1 MTSGQKTAFSLLI
14 TVSLF
19 AALVVASFLGLFS
32 FIDKKIYE
40 PTKTTQLKNEL
51 NQISTAGDEYI
62 LNFLSEFG
70 FEKGY
75 MSFSEI
81 SLYLNRNRSDGTA
94 KTLSD
99 VNGNLFFNNPGLKGI
114 RIVDVNGK
122 SIHFSTFEKDLL
134 KKDSS
139 KNLVAYKN
147 YDELIT
153 SNGNKELPY
162 EVVKANDFKNKNENE
177 YSLIFDSENNRLVF
191 SYPLYYEDY
200 PLIKATVLFY
210 VDGSDFVRDISKKKL
225 ISINEN
231 VLLLSAKEGKAGGF
245 ALGIPNVN
253 QNVFVSEILKRWN
266 ETTDFTKIFNAVTET
281 NEKSYIMISSE
292 GNFVKVVGL
301 YEDDIFEISNLVKI
315 TLLVCSFITIFLLV
329 FILFNCKQDELL
341 NIKKY
346 VKRFQMEML
355 SEYFESE
362 ELRKAKTPLEHF
374 SDNKDVVFGKIK
386 KGLGSQAVKYQT
398 ELDSLLDKS
407 WQEIISVLSNV
418 KTSSEK
424 HITSTKAVVDGN
436 EIKKILEEF
445 FAKGTIN
452 VQAVNHVEVKKSQV
466 PIPEAEEV
474 EELEEIP
481 EAEEVEELEEIPEAE
496 EVEEFDEIPEAEE
509 VEELEEIPEAEEVE
523 ELEEIPE
530 AEAVE
535 ELEEIPEAEAVEE
548 LEEIPEAEAVEEL
561 EEEIDIDSFGVDES
575 VMQEVKIDFVEP
587 LEVCIEDEVN
597 EEYGDTS
604 IVENFIVELPSLF
617 SLRNAEEL
625 PTITEQENQN
635 DFFIPSV
642 ESILCDETELEDTSA
657 IKEHENQN
665 DDFSIPSVDS
675 IVCEEIEAETK
686 IQQNED
692 INMPSEITSSE
703 EISSLKN
710 INQSFS
716 LTSFASCDNVSE
728 IYPDA
733 IVEGEDGVFS
743 ISNRLGPSNFAI
755 DEAFK
760 QLVDSVIK

>member
-1 MTSGQKTAFSLLI
+1 
-14 TVSLF
+14 
-19 AALVVASFLGLFS
+19 
-32 FIDKKIYE
+32 
-40 PTKTTQLKNEL
+40 
-51 NQISTAGDEYI
+51 
-62 LNFLSEFG
+62 
-70 FEKGY
+70 
-75 MSFSEI
+75 
-81 SLYLNRNRSDGTA
+81 
-94 KTLSD
+94 
-99 VNGNLFFNNPGLKGI
+99 
-114 RIVDVNGK
+114 
-122 SIHFSTFEKDLL
+122 
-134 KKDSS
+134 
-139 KNLVAYKN
+139 
-147 YDELIT
+147 
-153 SNGNKELPY
+153 
-162 EVVKANDFKNKNENE
+162 
-177 YSLIFDSENNRLVF
+177 
-191 SYPLYYEDY
+191 
-200 PLIKATVLFY
+200 
-210 VDGSDFVRDISKKKL
+210 
-225 ISINEN
+225 
-231 VLLLSAKEGKAGGF
+231 
-245 ALGIPNVN
+245 
-253 QNVFVSEILKRWN
+253 
-266 ETTDFTKIFNAVTET
+266 
-281 NEKSYIMISSE
+281 MISSE

-301 YEDDIFEISNLVKI
+301 YEDDIFEISNLAKI

-329 FILFNCKQDELL
+329 FILFNWKQDELL

-362 ELRKAKTPLEHF
+362 ELRNAKTPLEHF

-386 KGLGSQAVKYQT
+386 KGLGSQAVKYQR

-407 WQEIISVLSNV
+407 WQEIIAVLSNV

-466 PIPEAEEV
+466 PISEV
-474 EELEEIP
+474 
-481 EAEEVEELEEIPEAE
+481 
-496 EVEEFDEIPEAEE
+496 
-509 VEELEEIPEAEEVE
+509 EEVE

-535 ELEEIPEAEAVEE
+535 ELEEIPEVEEVEELEEIPETEEVEE
-548 LEEIPEAEAVEEL
+548 LEEIPEAEAVEDI
-561 EEEIDIDSFGVDES
+561 EEEIDIDSFGVDET
-575 VMQEVKIDFVEP
+575 VLKEVKIDFVEP

-617 SLRNAEEL
+617 SLRSAEEI
-625 PTITEQENQN
+625 PTI
-635 DFFIPSV
+635 I
-642 ESILCDETELEDTSA
+642 
-657 IKEHENQN
+657 EHENQN

>member
-81 SLYLNRNRSDGTA
+81 SLYLNRSRSDGTA

-99 VNGNLFFNNPGLKGI
+99 INGNLFFNNPGLKGI
-114 RIVDVNGK
+114 RIIDVNGK

-147 YDELIT
+147 YDELVT
-153 SNGNKELPY
+153 SSGTKELPY

-210 VDGSDFVRDISKKKL
+210 VDGSDFVREISKKKL

-231 VLLLSAKEGKAGGF
+231 VLLLSAKDGKAGGF

-253 QNVFVSEILKRWN
+253 QSVFVAEILNRWN
-266 ETTDFTKIFNAVTET
+266 ETVDFTKILNAVTES
-281 NEKSYIMISSE
+281 NEKSYIMISSD

-301 YEDDIFEISNLVKI
+301 YEDNIFEISNLVKI

-329 FILFNCKQDELL
+329 FILFNWKQDELL

-355 SEYFESE
+355 SEYFENE
-362 ELRKAKTPLEHF
+362 ELRNAKTPLEHF

-386 KGLGSQAVKYQT
+386 KGLGSQAVKYQS

-407 WQEIISVLSNV
+407 WQEIIAILSNV

-424 HITSTKAVVDGN
+424 KVTSTKAVVDGN

-466 PIPEAEEV
+466 PIPEAEAV
-474 EELEEIP
+474 EELE
-481 EAEEVEELEEIPEAE
+481 
-496 EVEEFDEIPEAEE
+496 EIPEAEE

-548 LEEIPEAEAVEEL
+548 LEEIPEAEAVEDV
-561 EEEIDIDSFGVDES
+561 EEIIDIDSFDVDET
-575 VMQEVKIDFVEP
+575 VLQDVIIDFEEP
-587 LEVCIEDEVN
+587 LEVCIDDEHN
-597 EEYGDTS
+597 EEDRDTS

-617 SLRNAEEL
+617 SLRNLEEI
-625 PTITEQENQN
+625 PTI
-635 DFFIPSV
+635 I
-642 ESILCDETELEDTSA
+642 
-657 IKEHENQN
+657 EHENQN
-665 DDFSIPSVDS
+665 DDFLIPSVDS
-675 IVCEEIEAETK
+675 ILCEEMEVEAKT
-686 IQQNED
+686 QPNED
-692 INMPSEITSSE
+692 INMLSEITSSE

-716 LTSFASCDNVSE
+716 LTSFASCDNVAE

-733 IVEGEDGVFS
+733 IVEGDDGVFS
-743 ISNRLGPSNFAI
+743 ISNRLGPSSFEI

>member
-1 MTSGQKTAFSLLI
+1 MTSGQKMAFSLLI

-81 SLYLNRNRSDGTA
+81 SLYLNRSRSDGTA

-99 VNGNLFFNNPGLKGI
+99 INGNLFFNNPGLKGI
-114 RIVDVNGK
+114 RIIDVNGK

-147 YDELIT
+147 YDELVT
-153 SNGNKELPY
+153 SSGTKELPY

-210 VDGSDFVRDISKKKL
+210 VDGSDFVREISKKKL

-231 VLLLSAKEGKAGGF
+231 VLLLSAKDGKAGGF

-253 QNVFVSEILKRWN
+253 QSVFVAEILNRWN
-266 ETTDFTKIFNAVTET
+266 ETVDFTKILNAVTES
-281 NEKSYIMISSE
+281 NEKSYIMISSD

-301 YEDDIFEISNLVKI
+301 YEDNIFEISNLVKI

-329 FILFNCKQDELL
+329 FILFNWKQDELL

-355 SEYFESE
+355 SEYFENE
-362 ELRKAKTPLEHF
+362 ELRNAKTPLEHF

-407 WQEIISVLSNV
+407 WQEIIAILSNV

-424 HITSTKAVVDGN
+424 KVTSTKAVVDGN

-452 VQAVNHVEVKKSQV
+452 VQAVNPVEVKKSQV
-466 PIPEAEEV
+466 PIPEAEAV
-474 EELEEIP
+474 EELE
-481 EAEEVEELEEIPEAE
+481 
-496 EVEEFDEIPEAEE
+496 EIPEAEE

-535 ELEEIPEAEAVEE
+535 ELEEIPETEEVEE

-561 EEEIDIDSFGVDES
+561 EEISEAEAVEELEEIPEAEAVENVEEIIDIDSFDVDET
-575 VMQEVKIDFVEP
+575 VLQDVIIDFEEP
-587 LEVCIEDEVN
+587 LEVCIDDENN
-597 EEYGDTS
+597 EEDRDTS

-617 SLRNAEEL
+617 SLRNLEEI
-625 PTITEQENQN
+625 PTI
-635 DFFIPSV
+635 I
-642 ESILCDETELEDTSA
+642 
-657 IKEHENQN
+657 EHENQN
-665 DDFSIPSVDS
+665 DDFLIPSVDS
-675 IVCEEIEAETK
+675 ILCEEMEVEAKT
-686 IQQNED
+686 QPNED
-692 INMPSEITSSE
+692 INMLSEITSSE

-716 LTSFASCDNVSE
+716 LTSFASCDNVAE

-733 IVEGEDGVFS
+733 IVEGDDGVFS
-743 ISNRLGPSNFAI
+743 ISNRLGPSSFEI

>member
-99 VNGNLFFNNPGLKGI
+99 INGNLFFNNPGLKGI
-114 RIVDVNGK
+114 RIVDINGK

-162 EVVKANDFKNKNENE
+162 EVVKANDFKNKDENE

-200 PLIKATVLFY
+200 PLIKASVLFY

-362 ELRKAKTPLEHF
+362 ELRNAKTPLEHF

-386 KGLGSQAVKYQT
+386 KGLGSQAVKYQR

-407 WQEIISVLSNV
+407 WQEIIAVLSNV

-466 PIPEAEEV
+466 PIPEAEAV

-481 EAEEVEELEEIPEAE
+481 EAEAVEELEEIPEAE
-496 EVEEFDEIPEAEE
+496 AVEELEEIPEVEAVEE
-509 VEELEEIPEAEEVE
+509 LEEIPEVEAVEELEEIPEAEAVEELE

-548 LEEIPEAEAVEEL
+548 LEEIPEAEEVEEL
-561 EEEIDIDSFGVDES
+561 EEIPEAEVEEDIEEEIDIDSFGVDES

-625 PTITEQENQN
+625 PTI
-635 DFFIPSV
+635 I
-642 ESILCDETELEDTSA
+642 
-657 IKEHENQN
+657 EHENQN

>member
-1 MTSGQKTAFSLLI
+1 M
-14 TVSLF
+14 
-19 AALVVASFLGLFS
+19 
-32 FIDKKIYE
+32 
-40 PTKTTQLKNEL
+40 
-51 NQISTAGDEYI
+51 
-62 LNFLSEFG
+62 
-70 FEKGY
+70 
-75 MSFSEI
+75 
-81 SLYLNRNRSDGTA
+81 
-94 KTLSD
+94 
-99 VNGNLFFNNPGLKGI
+99 
-114 RIVDVNGK
+114 
-122 SIHFSTFEKDLL
+122 
-134 KKDSS
+134 
-139 KNLVAYKN
+139 
-147 YDELIT
+147 
-153 SNGNKELPY
+153 
-162 EVVKANDFKNKNENE
+162 
-177 YSLIFDSENNRLVF
+177 
-191 SYPLYYEDY
+191 
-200 PLIKATVLFY
+200 IKASVLFY

-407 WQEIISVLSNV
+407 WQEIIAVLSNV

-481 EAEEVEELEEIPEAE
+481 EAEEVEELEEIPE
-496 EVEEFDEIPEAEE
+496 VET
-509 VEELEEIPEAEEVE
+509 VEDI
-523 ELEEIPE
+523 
-530 AEAVE
+530 
-535 ELEEIPEAEAVEE
+535 
-548 LEEIPEAEAVEEL
+548 

-575 VMQEVKIDFVEP
+575 VMQEIKIDFTEP
-587 LEVCIEDEVN
+587 LEVCIEDEIK
-597 EEYGDTS
+597 EEDGDTS

-625 PTITEQENQN
+625 PTI
-635 DFFIPSV
+635 I
-642 ESILCDETELEDTSA
+642 
-657 IKEHENQN
+657 EHENQN

>member
-1 MTSGQKTAFSLLI
+1 M
-14 TVSLF
+14 
-19 AALVVASFLGLFS
+19 
-32 FIDKKIYE
+32 
-40 PTKTTQLKNEL
+40 
-51 NQISTAGDEYI
+51 
-62 LNFLSEFG
+62 
-70 FEKGY
+70 
-75 MSFSEI
+75 
-81 SLYLNRNRSDGTA
+81 
-94 KTLSD
+94 
-99 VNGNLFFNNPGLKGI
+99 
-114 RIVDVNGK
+114 
-122 SIHFSTFEKDLL
+122 
-134 KKDSS
+134 
-139 KNLVAYKN
+139 
-147 YDELIT
+147 
-153 SNGNKELPY
+153 
-162 EVVKANDFKNKNENE
+162 
-177 YSLIFDSENNRLVF
+177 
-191 SYPLYYEDY
+191 
-200 PLIKATVLFY
+200 IKASVLFY

-329 FILFNCKQDELL
+329 FILFNWKQDELL

-386 KGLGSQAVKYQT
+386 KGLGSQAVKYQK

-407 WQEIISVLSNV
+407 WQEIVAVLSNV

-481 EAEEVEELEEIPEAE
+481 EV
-496 EVEEFDEIPEAEE
+496 
-509 VEELEEIPEAEEVE
+509 EEVE

-548 LEEIPEAEAVEEL
+548 LEEIPEVEAVEELEEIPEAEAVEEL
-561 EEEIDIDSFGVDES
+561 EEIPEVEAVEELEEIPEAEAVEELEEISEAEAVEELEEIPEVEVVEDIEEEIDIDSFGVDES
-575 VMQEVKIDFVEP
+575 VMQEVKIDFTEP
-587 LEVCIEDEVN
+587 LEVCIEDEIK
-597 EEYGDTS
+597 EEDGDTS

-625 PTITEQENQN
+625 PTI
-635 DFFIPSV
+635 I
-642 ESILCDETELEDTSA
+642 
-657 IKEHENQN
+657 EHENQN

-743 ISNRLGPSNFAI
+743 ISNRLGPSNFTI

>member
-1 MTSGQKTAFSLLI
+1 MTSGQKMAFSLLI

-81 SLYLNRNRSDGTA
+81 SLYLNRSRSDGTA

-99 VNGNLFFNNPGLKGI
+99 INGNLFFNNPGLKGI
-114 RIVDVNGK
+114 RIIDVNGK

-147 YDELIT
+147 YDELVT
-153 SNGNKELPY
+153 SSGTKELPY

-210 VDGSDFVRDISKKKL
+210 VDGSDFVREISKKKL

-231 VLLLSAKEGKAGGF
+231 VLLLSAKDGKAGGF

-253 QNVFVSEILKRWN
+253 QSVFVAEILNRWN
-266 ETTDFTKIFNAVTET
+266 ETVDFTKILNAVTES
-281 NEKSYIMISSE
+281 NEKSYIMISSD

-301 YEDDIFEISNLVKI
+301 YEDNIFEISNLVKI

-329 FILFNCKQDELL
+329 FILFNWKQEELL

-355 SEYFESE
+355 SEYFENE
-362 ELRKAKTPLEHF
+362 ELRNAKTPLEHF

-386 KGLGSQAVKYQT
+386 KGLGSQAVKYQS

-407 WQEIISVLSNV
+407 WQEIIAILSNV

-424 HITSTKAVVDGN
+424 KVTSTKAVVDGN

-466 PIPEAEEV
+466 PIPEAEAV
-474 EELEEIP
+474 EELE
-481 EAEEVEELEEIPEAE
+481 
-496 EVEEFDEIPEAEE
+496 EIPEAEE

-548 LEEIPEAEAVEEL
+548 LEEIPEAEAVEDV
-561 EEEIDIDSFGVDES
+561 EEIIDIDSFDVDET
-575 VMQEVKIDFVEP
+575 VLQDVIIDFEEP
-587 LEVCIEDEVN
+587 LEVCIDDEHN
-597 EEYGDTS
+597 EEDRDTS

-617 SLRNAEEL
+617 SLRNLEEI
-625 PTITEQENQN
+625 PTI
-635 DFFIPSV
+635 I
-642 ESILCDETELEDTSA
+642 
-657 IKEHENQN
+657 EHENQN
-665 DDFSIPSVDS
+665 DDFLIPSVDS
-675 IVCEEIEAETK
+675 ILCEEMEVEAKT
-686 IQQNED
+686 QPNED
-692 INMPSEITSSE
+692 INMLSEITSSE

-716 LTSFASCDNVSE
+716 LTSFASCDNVAE

-733 IVEGEDGVFS
+733 IVEGDDGVFS
-743 ISNRLGPSNFAI
+743 ISNRLGPSSFEI

>member
-1 MTSGQKTAFSLLI
+1 MF
-14 TVSLF
+14 
-19 AALVVASFLGLFS
+19 
-32 FIDKKIYE
+32 
-40 PTKTTQLKNEL
+40 
-51 NQISTAGDEYI
+51 
-62 LNFLSEFG
+62 
-70 FEKGY
+70 
-75 MSFSEI
+75 
-81 SLYLNRNRSDGTA
+81 
-94 KTLSD
+94 
-99 VNGNLFFNNPGLKGI
+99 
-114 RIVDVNGK
+114 
-122 SIHFSTFEKDLL
+122 
-134 KKDSS
+134 
-139 KNLVAYKN
+139 
-147 YDELIT
+147 
-153 SNGNKELPY
+153 
-162 EVVKANDFKNKNENE
+162 
-177 YSLIFDSENNRLVF
+177 
-191 SYPLYYEDY
+191 
-200 PLIKATVLFY
+200 
-210 VDGSDFVRDISKKKL
+210 
-225 ISINEN
+225 
-231 VLLLSAKEGKAGGF
+231 
-245 ALGIPNVN
+245 
-253 QNVFVSEILKRWN
+253 
-266 ETTDFTKIFNAVTET
+266 
-281 NEKSYIMISSE
+281 
-292 GNFVKVVGL
+292 
-301 YEDDIFEISNLVKI
+301 
-315 TLLVCSFITIFLLV
+315 
-329 FILFNCKQDELL
+329 
-341 NIKKY
+341 
-346 VKRFQMEML
+346 
-355 SEYFESE
+355 
-362 ELRKAKTPLEHF
+362 
-374 SDNKDVVFGKIK
+374 DVVFGKIK
-386 KGLGSQAVKYQT
+386 KGLGSQAVKYQR

-407 WQEIISVLSNV
+407 WQEIIAVLSNV

-452 VQAVNHVEVKKSQV
+452 VQSVNHVEVKKSQV

-496 EVEEFDEIPEAEE
+496 EVEELEEIPEAEEVEELEDIPEAEE

-535 ELEEIPEAEAVEE
+535 DI
-548 LEEIPEAEAVEEL
+548 

-575 VMQEVKIDFVEP
+575 VMKEVKIDFVEP

-617 SLRNAEEL
+617 SLRNAEEI
-625 PTITEQENQN
+625 PTI
-635 DFFIPSV
+635 I
-642 ESILCDETELEDTSA
+642 
-657 IKEHENQN
+657 EHKNQN

>member
-1 MTSGQKTAFSLLI
+1 MTSGQKMAFSLLI

-81 SLYLNRNRSDGTA
+81 SLYLNRSRSDGTA

-99 VNGNLFFNNPGLKGI
+99 INGNLFFNNPGLKGI
-114 RIVDVNGK
+114 RIIDVNGK

-147 YDELIT
+147 YDELVT
-153 SNGNKELPY
+153 SSGTKELPY

-200 PLIKATVLFY
+200 PLIKASVLFY
-210 VDGSDFVRDISKKKL
+210 VDGSDFVREISKKKL

-231 VLLLSAKEGKAGGF
+231 VLLLSAKDGKAGGF

-253 QNVFVSEILKRWN
+253 QSVFVAEILNRWN
-266 ETTDFTKIFNAVTET
+266 ETVDFTKILNAVTES
-281 NEKSYIMISSE
+281 NEKSYIMISSD

-301 YEDDIFEISNLVKI
+301 YEDNIFEISNLVKI

-329 FILFNCKQDELL
+329 FILFNWKQDELL

-355 SEYFESE
+355 SEYFENE
-362 ELRKAKTPLEHF
+362 ELRNAKTPLEHF

-386 KGLGSQAVKYQT
+386 KGLGSQAVKYQS

-407 WQEIISVLSNV
+407 WQEIIAILSNV

-424 HITSTKAVVDGN
+424 KVTSTKAVVDGN

-452 VQAVNHVEVKKSQV
+452 VQAVNPVEVKKSQV
-466 PIPEAEEV
+466 PIPEAEAV

-481 EAEEVEELEEIPEAE
+481 EAEAVEELEEISEAE
-496 EVEEFDEIPEAEE
+496 A
-509 VEELEEIPEAEEVE
+509 VE

-561 EEEIDIDSFGVDES
+561 EEIPEAEEVEDVEEIIDIDSFDVDET
-575 VMQEVKIDFVEP
+575 VLQDVIIDFEEP
-587 LEVCIEDEVN
+587 LEVCIDDEHN
-597 EEYGDTS
+597 EEDRDTS

-617 SLRNAEEL
+617 SLRNLEEI
-625 PTITEQENQN
+625 PTI
-635 DFFIPSV
+635 I
-642 ESILCDETELEDTSA
+642 
-657 IKEHENQN
+657 EHENQN
-665 DDFSIPSVDS
+665 DDFLIPSVDS
-675 IVCEEIEAETK
+675 ILCEEMEVEAKT
-686 IQQNED
+686 QPNED
-692 INMPSEITSSE
+692 INMLSEITSSE

-716 LTSFASCDNVSE
+716 LTSFASCDNVAE

-733 IVEGEDGVFS
+733 IVEGDDGVFS
-743 ISNRLGPSNFAI
+743 ISNRLGPSSFEI

>member
-1 MTSGQKTAFSLLI
+1 MTSGQKMAFSLLI

-81 SLYLNRNRSDGTA
+81 SLYLNRSRSDGTA

-99 VNGNLFFNNPGLKGI
+99 INGNLFFNNPGLKGI
-114 RIVDVNGK
+114 RIIDVNGK

-147 YDELIT
+147 YDELVT
-153 SNGNKELPY
+153 SSGTKELPY

-200 PLIKATVLFY
+200 PLIKASVLFY

-253 QNVFVSEILKRWN
+253 QSVFVAEILNRWN
-266 ETTDFTKIFNAVTET
+266 ETVDFTKILNAVTES
-281 NEKSYIMISSE
+281 NEKSYIMISSD

-301 YEDDIFEISNLVKI
+301 YEDNIFEISNLVKI

-329 FILFNCKQDELL
+329 FILFNWKQDELL

-355 SEYFESE
+355 SEYFENE
-362 ELRKAKTPLEHF
+362 ELRNAKTPLEHF

-407 WQEIISVLSNV
+407 WQEIIAILSNV

-424 HITSTKAVVDGN
+424 KVTSTKAVVDGN

-452 VQAVNHVEVKKSQV
+452 VQTVNHVEVKKSQV
-466 PIPEAEEV
+466 PISEAEAVEELEENPEAEAV
-474 EELEEIP
+474 EELEEIS
-481 EAEEVEELEEIPEAE
+481 EAEA
-496 EVEEFDEIPEAEE
+496 
-509 VEELEEIPEAEEVE
+509 VE

-548 LEEIPEAEAVEEL
+548 LEEIPEVEAVEEL
-561 EEEIDIDSFGVDES
+561 EEIDIDSFGVDES

-617 SLRNAEEL
+617 SLRNAEEH
-625 PTITEQENQN
+625 PTI
-635 DFFIPSV
+635 I
-642 ESILCDETELEDTSA
+642 
-657 IKEHENQN
+657 EHENQN

-743 ISNRLGPSNFAI
+743 ISNRLGPSNFTI

>member
-1 MTSGQKTAFSLLI
+1 
-14 TVSLF
+14 
-19 AALVVASFLGLFS
+19 
-32 FIDKKIYE
+32 
-40 PTKTTQLKNEL
+40 
-51 NQISTAGDEYI
+51 
-62 LNFLSEFG
+62 
-70 FEKGY
+70 
-75 MSFSEI
+75 
-81 SLYLNRNRSDGTA
+81 
-94 KTLSD
+94 
-99 VNGNLFFNNPGLKGI
+99 
-114 RIVDVNGK
+114 
-122 SIHFSTFEKDLL
+122 
-134 KKDSS
+134 
-139 KNLVAYKN
+139 
-147 YDELIT
+147 
-153 SNGNKELPY
+153 
-162 EVVKANDFKNKNENE
+162 
-177 YSLIFDSENNRLVF
+177 
-191 SYPLYYEDY
+191 
-200 PLIKATVLFY
+200 
-210 VDGSDFVRDISKKKL
+210 
-225 ISINEN
+225 
-231 VLLLSAKEGKAGGF
+231 
-245 ALGIPNVN
+245 
-253 QNVFVSEILKRWN
+253 
-266 ETTDFTKIFNAVTET
+266 
-281 NEKSYIMISSE
+281 MISSE

-386 KGLGSQAVKYQT
+386 KGLGSQAVKYQR

-418 KTSSEK
+418 KSSSEK

-466 PIPEAEEV
+466 PIPEAEE
-474 EELEEIP
+474 I
-481 EAEEVEELEEIPEAE
+481 
-496 EVEEFDEIPEAEE
+496 
-509 VEELEEIPEAEEVE
+509 E

-548 LEEIPEAEAVEEL
+548 LEEIPEVEAVEELEEIPEAEAVEELEEIPEVEAVEEL

-625 PTITEQENQN
+625 PTI
-635 DFFIPSV
+635 I
-642 ESILCDETELEDTSA
+642 
-657 IKEHENQN
+657 EHENQN

-743 ISNRLGPSNFAI
+743 ISNRLGPSNFTI

>member
-200 PLIKATVLFY
+200 PLIKASVLFY

-407 WQEIISVLSNV
+407 WQEIIAVLSNV

-481 EAEEVEELEEIPEAE
+481 EAEVVEELEEIPEAEAVEELEEIPEAE
-496 EVEEFDEIPEAEE
+496 EI
-509 VEELEEIPEAEEVE
+509 E

-548 LEEIPEAEAVEEL
+548 LEEIPEVEVVEEL
-561 EEEIDIDSFGVDES
+561 EEIPEVEVVEDIEEEIDIDSFGVDES
-575 VMQEVKIDFVEP
+575 VMQEVKIDFTEP
-587 LEVCIEDEVN
+587 LEVCIEDELKA
-597 EEYGDTS
+597 EDGDTS

-625 PTITEQENQN
+625 PTI
-635 DFFIPSV
+635 I
-642 ESILCDETELEDTSA
+642 
-657 IKEHENQN
+657 EHENQN

-743 ISNRLGPSNFAI
+743 ISNRLGPSNFTI

>member
-99 VNGNLFFNNPGLKGI
+99 INGNLFFNNPGLKGI

-266 ETTDFTKIFNAVTET
+266 ETTDFTKIFNAVTES

-301 YEDDIFEISNLVKI
+301 YEDDIFEISNLAKI

-329 FILFNCKQDELL
+329 FILFNWKQDELL

-362 ELRKAKTPLEHF
+362 ELRNAKTPLEHF

-386 KGLGSQAVKYQT
+386 KGLGSQAVKYQR

-407 WQEIISVLSNV
+407 WQEIIAVLSNV

-466 PIPEAEEV
+466 PIPEAEAV

-481 EAEEVEELEEIPEAE
+481 EAEEI
-496 EVEEFDEIPEAEE
+496 
-509 VEELEEIPEAEEVE
+509 
-523 ELEEIPE
+523 
-530 AEAVE
+530 
-535 ELEEIPEAEAVEE
+535 
-548 LEEIPEAEAVEEL
+548 
-561 EEEIDIDSFGVDES
+561 EEEIDIDSFGVDET
-575 VMQEVKIDFVEP
+575 VLKEVKIDFVEP

-597 EEYGDTS
+597 EEDGDTS

-617 SLRNAEEL
+617 SLRNAEEI
-625 PTITEQENQN
+625 PTI
-635 DFFIPSV
+635 I
-642 ESILCDETELEDTSA
+642 
-657 IKEHENQN
+657 EHKNQN

>member
-1 MTSGQKTAFSLLI
+1 MTSGQKMAFSLLI

-81 SLYLNRNRSDGTA
+81 SLYLNRSRSDGTA

-99 VNGNLFFNNPGLKGI
+99 INGNLFFNNPGLKGI
-114 RIVDVNGK
+114 RIIDVNGK

-147 YDELIT
+147 YDELVT
-153 SNGNKELPY
+153 SSGTKELPY

-210 VDGSDFVRDISKKKL
+210 VDGSDFVREISKKKL

-231 VLLLSAKEGKAGGF
+231 VLLLSAKDGKAGGF

-253 QNVFVSEILKRWN
+253 QSVFVAEILNRWN
-266 ETTDFTKIFNAVTET
+266 ETVDFTKILNAVTES
-281 NEKSYIMISSE
+281 NEKSYIMISSD

-301 YEDDIFEISNLVKI
+301 YEDNIFEISNLVKI

-329 FILFNCKQDELL
+329 FILFNWKQDELL

-355 SEYFESE
+355 SEYFENE
-362 ELRKAKTPLEHF
+362 ELRNAKTPLEHF

-386 KGLGSQAVKYQT
+386 KGLGSQAVKYQS

-407 WQEIISVLSNV
+407 WQEIIAILSNV

-424 HITSTKAVVDGN
+424 KVTSTKAVVDGN

-466 PIPEAEEV
+466 PIPEAEAV
-474 EELEEIP
+474 EELE
-481 EAEEVEELEEIPEAE
+481 
-496 EVEEFDEIPEAEE
+496 EIPEAEE

-548 LEEIPEAEAVEEL
+548 LEEIPEAEAVEDV
-561 EEEIDIDSFGVDES
+561 EEIIDIDSFDVDET
-575 VMQEVKIDFVEP
+575 VLQDVIIDFEEP
-587 LEVCIEDEVN
+587 LEVCIDDEHN
-597 EEYGDTS
+597 EEDRDTS

-617 SLRNAEEL
+617 SLRNLEEI
-625 PTITEQENQN
+625 PTI
-635 DFFIPSV
+635 I
-642 ESILCDETELEDTSA
+642 
-657 IKEHENQN
+657 EHENQN
-665 DDFSIPSVDS
+665 DDFLIPSVDS
-675 IVCEEIEAETK
+675 ILCEEMEVEAKT
-686 IQQNED
+686 QPNED
-692 INMPSEITSSE
+692 INMLSEITSSE

-716 LTSFASCDNVSE
+716 LTSFASCDNVAE

-733 IVEGEDGVFS
+733 IVEGDDGVFS
-743 ISNRLGPSNFAI
+743 ISNRLGPSSFEI

>member
-1 MTSGQKTAFSLLI
+1 
-14 TVSLF
+14 
-19 AALVVASFLGLFS
+19 
-32 FIDKKIYE
+32 
-40 PTKTTQLKNEL
+40 
-51 NQISTAGDEYI
+51 
-62 LNFLSEFG
+62 
-70 FEKGY
+70 
-75 MSFSEI
+75 
-81 SLYLNRNRSDGTA
+81 
-94 KTLSD
+94 
-99 VNGNLFFNNPGLKGI
+99 
-114 RIVDVNGK
+114 
-122 SIHFSTFEKDLL
+122 
-134 KKDSS
+134 
-139 KNLVAYKN
+139 
-147 YDELIT
+147 
-153 SNGNKELPY
+153 
-162 EVVKANDFKNKNENE
+162 
-177 YSLIFDSENNRLVF
+177 
-191 SYPLYYEDY
+191 
-200 PLIKATVLFY
+200 
-210 VDGSDFVRDISKKKL
+210 
-225 ISINEN
+225 
-231 VLLLSAKEGKAGGF
+231 
-245 ALGIPNVN
+245 
-253 QNVFVSEILKRWN
+253 
-266 ETTDFTKIFNAVTET
+266 
-281 NEKSYIMISSE
+281 
-292 GNFVKVVGL
+292 
-301 YEDDIFEISNLVKI
+301 
-315 TLLVCSFITIFLLV
+315 
-329 FILFNCKQDELL
+329 
-341 NIKKY
+341 
-346 VKRFQMEML
+346 MEML

-362 ELRKAKTPLEHF
+362 ELRNAKTPLEHF

-386 KGLGSQAVKYQT
+386 KGLGSQAVKYQR

-407 WQEIISVLSNV
+407 WQEIIAVLSNV

-466 PIPEAEEV
+466 PIPEVEEIEELEEIPEVEKV

-481 EAEEVEELEEIPEAE
+481 EAEEVEELEEIPET
-496 EVEEFDEIPEAEE
+496 EE

-523 ELEEIPE
+523 DI
-530 AEAVE
+530 
-535 ELEEIPEAEAVEE
+535 
-548 LEEIPEAEAVEEL
+548 
-561 EEEIDIDSFGVDES
+561 EEEIDINSFGVDET
-575 VMQEVKIDFVEP
+575 VLKEVKIDFVEP

-617 SLRNAEEL
+617 SLRNAEEI
-625 PTITEQENQN
+625 PTIIEY
-635 DFFIPSV
+635 
-642 ESILCDETELEDTSA
+642 
-657 IKEHENQN
+657 ENQN

>member
-99 VNGNLFFNNPGLKGI
+99 INGNLFFNNPGLKGI

-200 PLIKATVLFY
+200 PLIKASVLFY

-301 YEDDIFEISNLVKI
+301 YEDNIFEISNLVKI

-329 FILFNCKQDELL
+329 FILFNWKQDELL

-346 VKRFQMEML
+346 VKRFQLEML

-386 KGLGSQAVKYQT
+386 KGLGSQAVKYQK

-481 EAEEVEELEEIPEAE
+481 EAEAVEELEEIPEAE
-496 EVEEFDEIPEAEE
+496 AVEELEEIPEAEAVEELEEIPEAEE
-509 VEELEEIPEAEEVE
+509 VEELEEIPEAEVVE

-561 EEEIDIDSFGVDES
+561 EEIPEVEAVEELEEIDIDSFGVDES

-617 SLRNAEEL
+617 SLRNAEEH
-625 PTITEQENQN
+625 PTI
-635 DFFIPSV
+635 I
-642 ESILCDETELEDTSA
+642 
-657 IKEHENQN
+657 EHENQN

-743 ISNRLGPSNFAI
+743 ISNRLGPSNFTI

>member
-99 VNGNLFFNNPGLKGI
+99 INGNLFFNNPGLKGI

-200 PLIKATVLFY
+200 PLIKASVLFY

-301 YEDDIFEISNLVKI
+301 YEDNIFEISNLVKI

-329 FILFNCKQDELL
+329 FILFNWKQDELL

-346 VKRFQMEML
+346 VKRFQLEML

-386 KGLGSQAVKYQT
+386 KGLGSQAVKYQK

-496 EVEEFDEIPEAEE
+496 V
-509 VEELEEIPEAEEVE
+509 VE

-548 LEEIPEAEAVEEL
+548 LEEIPEVEAVEEL
-561 EEEIDIDSFGVDES
+561 EEIDIDSFGVDES

-617 SLRNAEEL
+617 SLRNAEEH
-625 PTITEQENQN
+625 PTI
-635 DFFIPSV
+635 I
-642 ESILCDETELEDTSA
+642 
-657 IKEHENQN
+657 EHENQN

-743 ISNRLGPSNFAI
+743 ISNRLGPSNFTI

>member
-162 EVVKANDFKNKNENE
+162 EVVKANDFKNKSENE

-200 PLIKATVLFY
+200 PLIKASVLFY

-407 WQEIISVLSNV
+407 WQEIIAVLSNV

-466 PIPEAEEV
+466 PIPEAEAV

-481 EAEEVEELEEIPEAE
+481 EAEA
-496 EVEEFDEIPEAEE
+496 

-548 LEEIPEAEAVEEL
+548 LEEIPEAEAVEEVEEL
-561 EEEIDIDSFGVDES
+561 EEIPEVEAVEELEEIPEAEAVEELEEIPEAEAVEDIEEEIDIDSFGVDES
-575 VMQEVKIDFVEP
+575 VMQEVKIDFTEP
-587 LEVCIEDEVN
+587 LEVCIEDEIK
-597 EEYGDTS
+597 EEDGDTS

-625 PTITEQENQN
+625 PTI
-635 DFFIPSV
+635 I
-642 ESILCDETELEDTSA
+642 
-657 IKEHENQN
+657 EHENQN

-743 ISNRLGPSNFAI
+743 ISNRLGPSNFTI

>member
-99 VNGNLFFNNPGLKGI
+99 INGNLFFNNPGLKGI

-162 EVVKANDFKNKNENE
+162 EVVRANDFKNKNENE

-231 VLLLSAKEGKAGGF
+231 VLLLSVKEGKAGGF

-266 ETTDFTKIFNAVTET
+266 ETTDFTKIFNAVTES

-301 YEDDIFEISNLVKI
+301 YEDDIFEISNLAKI

-329 FILFNCKQDELL
+329 FILFNWKQDELL

-362 ELRKAKTPLEHF
+362 ELRNAKTPLEHF

-386 KGLGSQAVKYQT
+386 KGLGSQAVKYQR
-398 ELDSLLDKS
+398 ELDFLLDKS
-407 WQEIISVLSNV
+407 WQEIIAVLSNV

-474 EELEEIP
+474 EDI
-481 EAEEVEELEEIPEAE
+481 
-496 EVEEFDEIPEAEE
+496 
-509 VEELEEIPEAEEVE
+509 
-523 ELEEIPE
+523 
-530 AEAVE
+530 
-535 ELEEIPEAEAVEE
+535 
-548 LEEIPEAEAVEEL
+548 

-575 VMQEVKIDFVEP
+575 VMKEVKIDFVEP

-617 SLRNAEEL
+617 SLRNAEEI
-625 PTITEQENQN
+625 PTI
-635 DFFIPSV
+635 I
-642 ESILCDETELEDTSA
+642 
-657 IKEHENQN
+657 EHENQN

>member
-99 VNGNLFFNNPGLKGI
+99 INGNLFFNNPGLKGI

-200 PLIKATVLFY
+200 PLIKASVLFY

-407 WQEIISVLSNV
+407 WQEIIAVLSNV

-466 PIPEAEEV
+466 PIPEAEAV
-474 EELEEIP
+474 EELE
-481 EAEEVEELEEIPEAE
+481 
-496 EVEEFDEIPEAEE
+496 EIPEAEE

-530 AEAVE
+530 AEEVEELEEIPEVEEVE

-548 LEEIPEAEAVEEL
+548 LEEIPEVEAVEEL
-561 EEEIDIDSFGVDES
+561 EEIPEAEEVEDIEEEIDIDSFGVDES
-575 VMQEVKIDFVEP
+575 VMQEVKIDFTEP
-587 LEVCIEDEVN
+587 LEVCIEDELKA
-597 EEYGDTS
+597 EDGDTS

-625 PTITEQENQN
+625 PTI
-635 DFFIPSV
+635 I
-642 ESILCDETELEDTSA
+642 
-657 IKEHENQN
+657 EHENQN

-743 ISNRLGPSNFAI
+743 ISNRLGPSNFTI

>member
-99 VNGNLFFNNPGLKGI
+99 INGNLFFNNPGLKGI
-114 RIVDVNGK
+114 RLVDVNGK

-210 VDGSDFVRDISKKKL
+210 VDGSDFVREISKKKL

-231 VLLLSAKEGKAGGF
+231 VLLLSAKDGKAGGF
-245 ALGIPNVN
+245 ALGIPNAN
-253 QNVFVSEILKRWN
+253 QSVFVAEILNRWN
-266 ETTDFTKIFNAVTET
+266 ETVDFTKILNAVTES
-281 NEKSYIMISSE
+281 NEKSYIMISSD

-386 KGLGSQAVKYQT
+386 KGLGSQAVKYQR

-407 WQEIISVLSNV
+407 WQEIIAVLSNV

-466 PIPEAEEV
+466 PIPEVEEV

-481 EAEEVEELEEIPEAE
+481 EVEEVEDLEEISEVEEVEELEEIPE
-496 EVEEFDEIPEAEE
+496 V
-509 VEELEEIPEAEEVE
+509 EEVE

-535 ELEEIPEAEAVEE
+535 EWEEIPEAEVVED
-548 LEEIPEAEAVEEL
+548 I

-575 VMQEVKIDFVEP
+575 VIQEVKIDFVEP

-617 SLRNAEEL
+617 SLRNAEEV
-625 PTITEQENQN
+625 PTI
-635 DFFIPSV
+635 I
-642 ESILCDETELEDTSA
+642 
-657 IKEHENQN
+657 EHENQN

>member
-1 MTSGQKTAFSLLI
+1 MTSGQKMAFSLLI

-81 SLYLNRNRSDGTA
+81 SLYLNRSRSDGTA

-99 VNGNLFFNNPGLKGI
+99 INGNLFFNNPGLKGI
-114 RIVDVNGK
+114 RIIDVNGK

-147 YDELIT
+147 YDELVT
-153 SNGNKELPY
+153 SSGTKELPY

-210 VDGSDFVRDISKKKL
+210 VDGSDFVREISKKKL

-231 VLLLSAKEGKAGGF
+231 VLLLSAKDGKAGGF

-253 QNVFVSEILKRWN
+253 QSVFVAEILNRWN
-266 ETTDFTKIFNAVTET
+266 ETVDFTKILNAVTES
-281 NEKSYIMISSE
+281 NEKSYIMISSD

-301 YEDDIFEISNLVKI
+301 YEDNIFEISNLVKI

-329 FILFNCKQDELL
+329 FILFNWKQDELL

-355 SEYFESE
+355 SEYFENE
-362 ELRKAKTPLEHF
+362 ELRNAKTPLEHF

-386 KGLGSQAVKYQT
+386 KGLGSQAVKYQS

-407 WQEIISVLSNV
+407 WQEIIAILSNV

-424 HITSTKAVVDGN
+424 KVTSTKAVVDGN

-466 PIPEAEEV
+466 PIPEAEAV
-474 EELEEIP
+474 EELE
-481 EAEEVEELEEIPEAE
+481 
-496 EVEEFDEIPEAEE
+496 EIPEAEE

-548 LEEIPEAEAVEEL
+548 LEEISEAEAVEELEEIPEAEAVEEL
-561 EEEIDIDSFGVDES
+561 EEIPEAEAVEELEEIPETEAVEDVEEIIDIDSFDVDET
-575 VMQEVKIDFVEP
+575 VLQDVIIDFEEP
-587 LEVCIEDEVN
+587 LEVCIDDEHN
-597 EEYGDTS
+597 EEDRDTS

-617 SLRNAEEL
+617 SLRNLEEI
-625 PTITEQENQN
+625 PTI
-635 DFFIPSV
+635 I
-642 ESILCDETELEDTSA
+642 
-657 IKEHENQN
+657 EHENQN
-665 DDFSIPSVDS
+665 DDFLIPSVDS
-675 IVCEEIEAETK
+675 ILCEEMEVEAKT
-686 IQQNED
+686 QPNED
-692 INMPSEITSSE
+692 INMLSEITSSE

-716 LTSFASCDNVSE
+716 LTSFASCDNVAE

-733 IVEGEDGVFS
+733 IVEGDDGVFS
-743 ISNRLGPSNFAI
+743 ISNRLGPSSFEI

>member
-1 MTSGQKTAFSLLI
+1 MTSGQKMAFSLLI

-81 SLYLNRNRSDGTA
+81 SLYLNRSRSDGTA

-99 VNGNLFFNNPGLKGI
+99 INGNLFFNNPGLKGI
-114 RIVDVNGK
+114 RIIDVNGK

-147 YDELIT
+147 YDELVT
-153 SNGNKELPY
+153 SSGTKELPY
-162 EVVKANDFKNKNENE
+162 EVVKANDFKNKSENE

-210 VDGSDFVRDISKKKL
+210 VDGSDFVREISKKKL

-231 VLLLSAKEGKAGGF
+231 VLLLSAKDGKAGGF

-253 QNVFVSEILKRWN
+253 QSVFVAEILNRWN
-266 ETTDFTKIFNAVTET
+266 ETVDFTKILNAVTES
-281 NEKSYIMISSE
+281 NEKSYIMISSD

-301 YEDDIFEISNLVKI
+301 YEDNIFEISNLVKI

-329 FILFNCKQDELL
+329 FILFNWKQDELL

-355 SEYFESE
+355 SEYFENE
-362 ELRKAKTPLEHF
+362 ELRNAKTPLEHF

-386 KGLGSQAVKYQT
+386 KGLGSQAVKYQS

-407 WQEIISVLSNV
+407 WQEIIAILSNV

-424 HITSTKAVVDGN
+424 KVTSTKAVVDGN

-466 PIPEAEEV
+466 PIPEAEAV
-474 EELEEIP
+474 EELE
-481 EAEEVEELEEIPEAE
+481 
-496 EVEEFDEIPEAEE
+496 EIPEAEE

-548 LEEIPEAEAVEEL
+548 LEEIPEAEAVEDV
-561 EEEIDIDSFGVDES
+561 EEIIDIDSFDVDET
-575 VMQEVKIDFVEP
+575 VLQDVIIDFEEP
-587 LEVCIEDEVN
+587 LEVCIDDEHN
-597 EEYGDTS
+597 EEDRDTS

-617 SLRNAEEL
+617 SLRNLEEI
-625 PTITEQENQN
+625 PTI
-635 DFFIPSV
+635 I
-642 ESILCDETELEDTSA
+642 
-657 IKEHENQN
+657 EHENQN
-665 DDFSIPSVDS
+665 DDFLIPSVDS
-675 IVCEEIEAETK
+675 ILCEEMEVEAKT
-686 IQQNED
+686 QPNED
-692 INMPSEITSSE
+692 INMLSEITSSE

-716 LTSFASCDNVSE
+716 LTSFASCDNVAE

-733 IVEGEDGVFS
+733 IVEGDDGVFS
-743 ISNRLGPSNFAI
+743 ISNRLGPSSFEI

>member
-94 KTLSD
+94 KILSD
-99 VNGNLFFNNPGLKGI
+99 INGNLFFNNPGLKGI

-162 EVVKANDFKNKNENE
+162 EVVKANDFKNKSENE

-200 PLIKATVLFY
+200 PLIKASVLFY

-346 VKRFQMEML
+346 VKRFQLEML

-386 KGLGSQAVKYQT
+386 KGLGSQAVKYQK

-407 WQEIISVLSNV
+407 WQEIISVLS
-418 KTSSEK
+418 KT
-424 HITSTKAVVDGN
+424 
-436 EIKKILEEF
+436 
-445 FAKGTIN
+445 
-452 VQAVNHVEVKKSQV
+452 
-466 PIPEAEEV
+466 
-474 EELEEIP
+474 
-481 EAEEVEELEEIPEAE
+481 
-496 EVEEFDEIPEAEE
+496 
-509 VEELEEIPEAEEVE
+509 
-523 ELEEIPE
+523 
-530 AEAVE
+530 
-535 ELEEIPEAEAVEE
+535 
-548 LEEIPEAEAVEEL
+548 
-561 EEEIDIDSFGVDES
+561 
-575 VMQEVKIDFVEP
+575 
-587 LEVCIEDEVN
+587 
-597 EEYGDTS
+597 
-604 IVENFIVELPSLF
+604 
-617 SLRNAEEL
+617 
-625 PTITEQENQN
+625 
-635 DFFIPSV
+635 
-642 ESILCDETELEDTSA
+642 
-657 IKEHENQN
+657 
-665 DDFSIPSVDS
+665 
-675 IVCEEIEAETK
+675 
-686 IQQNED
+686 
-692 INMPSEITSSE
+692 
-703 EISSLKN
+703 
-710 INQSFS
+710 
-716 LTSFASCDNVSE
+716 
-728 IYPDA
+728 
-733 IVEGEDGVFS
+733 
-743 ISNRLGPSNFAI
+743 
-755 DEAFK
+755 
-760 QLVDSVIK
+760 

>member
-99 VNGNLFFNNPGLKGI
+99 INGNLFFNNPGLKGI

-162 EVVKANDFKNKNENE
+162 EVVKANDFKNKSENE

-200 PLIKATVLFY
+200 PLIKASVLFY

-407 WQEIISVLSNV
+407 WQEIIAVLSNV

-466 PIPEAEEV
+466 SIPEVEAV

-481 EAEEVEELEEIPEAE
+481 EAEAVEELEEIPEAE
-496 EVEEFDEIPEAEE
+496 V
-509 VEELEEIPEAEEVE
+509 VE

-561 EEEIDIDSFGVDES
+561 EEIPEAEAVEELEEIPEAEAVEEFEEIPEAEVVEDIEEEIDIDSFGVDES

-625 PTITEQENQN
+625 PTI
-635 DFFIPSV
+635 I
-642 ESILCDETELEDTSA
+642 
-657 IKEHENQN
+657 EHENQN

>member
-496 EVEEFDEIPEAEE
+496 
-509 VEELEEIPEAEEVE
+509 
-523 ELEEIPE
+523 
-530 AEAVE
+530 AVE

>member
-99 VNGNLFFNNPGLKGI
+99 INGNLFFNNPGLKGI

-200 PLIKATVLFY
+200 PLIKASVLFY

-407 WQEIISVLSNV
+407 WQEIIAVLSNV

-466 PIPEAEEV
+466 PIPEAE
-474 EELEEIP
+474 
-481 EAEEVEELEEIPEAE
+481 A
-496 EVEEFDEIPEAEE
+496 
-509 VEELEEIPEAEEVE
+509 VE

-561 EEEIDIDSFGVDES
+561 EEIPEAEAVEEVEELEEIPEVEAVEELEEIPKAEAVEELEEIPEAEVVEDIEEEIDIDSFGVDES

-597 EEYGDTS
+597 EEDGDTS

-625 PTITEQENQN
+625 PTI
-635 DFFIPSV
+635 I
-642 ESILCDETELEDTSA
+642 
-657 IKEHENQN
+657 EHENQN

-743 ISNRLGPSNFAI
+743 ISNRLGPSNFTI